1 VTPER
6 WRQVEDLFHAALEQ
20 RDDARA
26 AFLAERTGTDTEL
39 RREVESLLASH
50 GRSSA
55 FLDEPAW
62 AVAADLI
69 LDEPMVSL
77 TGRQIGTY
85 KVLQEIGRGGVG
97 VVYAAEDVRL
107 GREVAL
113 KALAPAYTQDP
124 ARRQRLKREARAAAA
139 LSHPAIATIYAL
151 EEIDGAIYIV
161 SELVRG
167 RTLREELRGGAL
179 PPARLLPT
187 LCDIAS
193 AMAAAHARGIV
204 HRDLKPENIVRRD
217 DGQVKILDFG
227 LALMLGDPGRQTET
241 RLTQAG
247 LVLGTPGY
255 MAPEQLAGREVDARA
270 DIFAFG
276 VLAWELAT
284 GEHPFGADAASLLT
298 HMTDFAEGRAAALSR
313 PLPLPGLD
321 LVVRRCLRGHAGD
334 RYQTSTLLLEDL
346 RTVAESGAATA
357 ALLPGG
363 RRSLWWWQF
372 HQAAIAAV
380 NTVTPITAWAIR
392 RWLERPYG
400 SWIFYTVLAL
410 ATISVTLRLNLLFTS
425 RVHPDTLETQRAR
438 LFPAVAAADALLAA
452 ALMAASAAIAGA
464 HDEVGALLLVIAI
477 VMLASLALVEP
488 ATTRAAGIGATK
500 GTRGTRDS

>member
-6 WRQVEDLFHAALEQ
+6 WRQIVDLFHAALE
-20 RDDARA
+20 RDGEARA
-26 AFLAERTGTDTEL
+26 AFLAERTAGDPEM

-50 GRSSA
+50 SRSGA

-69 LDEPMVSL
+69 LDEPAESL
-77 TGRQIGTY
+77 TGRHIGAYQVTE
-85 KVLQEIGRGGVG
+85 EIGRGGMG
-97 VVYAAEDVRL
+97 VVYAATDQRL

-113 KALAPAYTQDP
+113 KALAPAFTGDP
-124 ARRQRLKREARAAAA
+124 SRRERLTREARAAAA

-151 EEIDGAIYIV
+151 EEIDGALYIV

-167 RTLREELRGGAL
+167 RTLREELRSGPF
-179 PPARLLPT
+179 PPDRLLPT

-193 AMAAAHARGIV
+193 ALVAAHTRGIV

-227 LALMLGDPGRQTET
+227 LARMNGDPGARTQT

-255 MAPEQLAGREVDARA
+255 MAPEQLSGGPVDARA

-284 GEHPFGADAASLLT
+284 GEHPFGADAASLLA
-298 HMTDFAEGRAAALSR
+298 HMTDLAEGRAAALSR
-313 PLPLPGLD
+313 PLALPGLD
-321 LVVRRCLRGHAGD
+321 LIVRRCLRGHASE
-334 RYQTSTLLLEDL
+334 RYQTSALLLEDL
-346 RTVAESGAATA
+346 RTVAQAGSAAVP
-357 ALLPGG
+357 LLSAQRP
-363 RRSLWWWQF
+363 SLWWWQF
-372 HQAAIAAV
+372 HQGAVAALNTLMPIAA
-380 NTVTPITAWAIR
+380 WSIR
-392 RWLERPYG
+392 RWPERPYG

-410 ATISVTLRLNLLFTS
+410 ATVSVTLRLNLLFTS
-425 RVHPDTLETQRAR
+425 RVHPDSLQAHRAR
-438 LFPAVAAADALLAA
+438 LFPAIVVADALLAG
-452 ALMAASAAIAGA
+452 ALMAASAAVAGA
-464 HDEVGALLLVIAI
+464 HDEIGALLLVVAI

-488 ATTRAAGIGATK
+488 ATTRGAGIAPPP
-500 GTRGTRDS
+500 R